1 MDATVAWLEG
11 GGEKE
16 REKVCEREV
25 ERSGW
30 RELNIKVESNVFQS
44 LNFTAE

>member
-1 MDATVAWLEG
+1 MDATVAWLER
-11 GGEKE
+11 E
-16 REKVCEREV
+16 REGERGGVRKREG
-25 ERSGW
+25 ERSGQ